1 MQQRLA
7 ECRGDLGIGGG
18 VWDGGLASS
27 LQLLLLL
34 GFGVWSRCSCFCFGS
49 KRQISGVWGLRQW
62 KGRRRRWPEAWAGSG
77 VSNGLGFR
85 VNSILSSASRG
96 RENS

>member
-1 MQQRLA
+1 MMQQRLA

-34 GFGVWSRCSCFCFGS
+34 GFGFGV
-49 KRQISGVWGLRQW
+49 GAVAFAL
-62 KGRRRRWPEAWAGSG
+62 
-77 VSNGLGFR
+77 GLGVRFQGCG
-85 VNSILSSASRG
+85 A
-96 RENS
+96 